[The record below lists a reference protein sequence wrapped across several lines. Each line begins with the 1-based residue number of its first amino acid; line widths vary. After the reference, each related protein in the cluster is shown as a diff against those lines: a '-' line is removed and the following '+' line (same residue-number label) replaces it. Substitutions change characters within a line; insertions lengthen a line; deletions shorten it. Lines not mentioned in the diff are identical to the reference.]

1 MTGQK
6 QESAEHGGLLSTG
19 PGRDAK
25 VLSGYWWW
33 VFVSMCMFLVTSG
46 AFAAEP
52 GSGQG
57 SRLSSEQ
64 SDQVV
69 TTLRELVEAGDF
81 AAALRVAR
89 EHRADY
95 MGDPDFDFWYALA
108 AMEAGDPNQG
118 IFALERVLTVH
129 PDSRRARLELA
140 RAHFRLGDYGRARS
154 EFRRV
159 LETDP
164 PPRVEQRIRAHMDAM
179 DAREQRRGPQW
190 AGWVEGGVGYD
201 TNVKSGP
208 DEFLLDAQLFT
219 VRVEEAEADGDRYAS
234 LGAGAR
240 GRLPLEEGRAVY
252 GRAEL
257 ETLRHSDLSDFD
269 NTVLDAAG
277 GYQWGGPRYRVRTG
291 LEAGSY
297 RLDGD
302 AYQDRYGVAASGRY
316 RSPAGWGT
324 GAFLRL
330 RRLDY
335 ADSNTRDS
343 DFSLL
348 GVSGEQSLPLTWQP
362 RLATSLLVGAER
374 PTASGEAA
382 RARAHRDLRGL
393 NLGLTLHPRA
403 DLTARLGLRALMSEY
418 DEGETFFKD
427 TGVQVELPARDE
439 TLRSADLLVHWEPA
453 PGWRVTPSIRY
464 SANDSNVDI
473 YEYRRTR
480 YEVALRY
487 TFR

>member
-1 MTGQK
+1 MSRQRRWKGPLVLCLLALCGPWAAGA
-6 QESAEHGGLLSTG
+6 QETAEQ
-19 PGRDAK
+19 
-25 VLSGYWWW
+25 
-33 VFVSMCMFLVTSG
+33 SG
-46 AFAAEP
+46 AESEERQKVAAA
-52 GSGQG
+52 
-57 SRLSSEQ
+57 
-64 SDQVV
+64 
-69 TTLRELVEAGDF
+69 LRELVEAGDF

-89 EHRADY
+89 EHRAEY

-164 PPRVEQRIRAHMDAM
+164 PPKVERRIRAHLDAM

-190 AGWVEGGVGYD
+190 VGWVETGLGND
-201 TNVKSGP
+201 SNVNSGP
-208 DEFLLDAQLFT
+208 DEFLLGPFRL
-219 VRVEEAEADGDRYAS
+219 EEAEADGDSYAS

-240 GRLPLEEGRAVY
+240 GRIPLEEGRAVY

-316 RSPAGWGT
+316 RSPAGWGA

-348 GVSGEQSLPLTWQP
+348 GVTGEQSLPLAWQP
-362 RLATSLLVGAER
+362 RLATSLLLGAER

-393 NLGLTLHPRA
+393 NLGLTLRPRA

-418 DEGETFFKD
+418 DEGETLLI
-427 TGVQVELPARDE
+427 QLPARDE

-487 TFR
+487 TFH

>member
-1 MTGQK
+1 MSRQRRWKGPLVLCLLALCGPWAAVA
-6 QESAEHGGLLSTG
+6 QETAE
-19 PGRDAK
+19 P
-25 VLSGYWWW
+25 
-33 VFVSMCMFLVTSG
+33 SG
-46 AFAAEP
+46 AESEERQKVAA
-52 GSGQG
+52 
-57 SRLSSEQ
+57 
-64 SDQVV
+64 
-69 TTLRELVEAGDF
+69 TLRDLVEAGDF

-89 EHRADY
+89 EHRAEY

-164 PPRVEQRIRAHMDAM
+164 PPKVEQRIRAHMDAM

-201 TNVKSGP
+201 SNVKSGP

-240 GRLPLEEGRAVY
+240 GRIPLEEGRAVY

-257 ETLRHSDLSDFD
+257 GTVRHLDLGDYD

-348 GVSGEQSLPLTWQP
+348 GVTGEQSLPLAWQP
-362 RLATSLLVGAER
+362 RLATSVLVGAER

-393 NLGLTLHPRA
+393 NLGLTLRPRA

-418 DEGETFFKD
+418 DEGETFFEESD
-427 TGVQVELPARDE
+427 LLPTEELPARDE

>member
-1 MTGQK
+1 MSRQRRWKGPLVLCLLAALCGPWAAVAQGNG
-6 QESAEHGGLLSTG
+6 ERERAEGED
-19 PGRDAK
+19 REK
-25 VLSGYWWW
+25 V
-33 VFVSMCMFLVTSG
+33 VTS
-46 AFAAEP
+46 
-52 GSGQG
+52 
-57 SRLSSEQ
+57 
-64 SDQVV
+64 
-69 TTLRELVEAGDF
+69 LRELVEAGDF
-81 AAALRVAR
+81 PAALRVAR
-89 EHRADY
+89 EHRAEY

-164 PPRVEQRIRAHMDAM
+164 PPMVEQRIRAHLDAM
-179 DAREQRRGPQW
+179 DAREERGEPSW
-190 AGWVEGGVGYD
+190 VGWVESGLGHD
-201 TNVKSGP
+201 SNVKSGP
-208 DEFLLDAQLFT
+208 EEFALDVGQFI
-219 VRVEEAEADGDRYAS
+219 VRIEDADADGDGYAS

-240 GRLPLEEGRAVY
+240 GRIPLEEGQAVY

-257 ETLRHSDLSDFD
+257 ETVRHSDLGDYD

-277 GYQWGGPRYRVRTG
+277 GYQWGSPRYRLRTG

-302 AYQDRYGVAASGRY
+302 AYQDRFGLAASGRY
-316 RSPAGWGT
+316 RSPAGWAT

-335 ADSNTRDS
+335 ADSNNRDS
-343 DFSLL
+343 RFGLL
-348 GVSGEQSLPLTWQP
+348 GVTGEQSLPAAWRP
-362 RLATSLLVGAER
+362 RIATSLLLGAER
-374 PTASGEAA
+374 PTSNGDVA

-393 NLGLTLHPRA
+393 NLGLTLRPRA
-403 DLTARLGLRALMSEY
+403 DLTARLGLRALMSKY
-418 DEGETFFKD
+418 DEGETLL
-427 TGVQVELPARDE
+427 VQLPARDE

-480 YEVALRY
+480 YEVAVRY